1 MPPKKRAP
9 KACGLCFTGAII
21 CFSGTLSKDRK
32 SLEASVAA
40 NGGKYVAS
48 VTKAC
53 THLVTTVSDF
63 EGRSSKVRNNL
74 GITLGNPA
82 QLPR

>member
-1 MPPKKRAP
+1 
-9 KACGLCFTGAII
+9 
-21 CFSGTLSKDRK
+21 
-32 SLEASVAA
+32 VAA